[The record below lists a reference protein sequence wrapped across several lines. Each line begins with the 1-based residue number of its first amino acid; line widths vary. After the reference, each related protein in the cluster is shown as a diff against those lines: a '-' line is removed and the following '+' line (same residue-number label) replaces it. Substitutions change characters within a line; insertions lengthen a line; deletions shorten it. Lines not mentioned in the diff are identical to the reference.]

1 MEVSWHDTTYLKLGN
16 ERQRNTY
23 SVLNKLKIFKIL
35 REYNPTLVGTIPLEI
50 DISESD
56 LDIICEV
63 YDLEKFEKLV
73 IKSFNKYDNFHIK
86 RKTVKGLL
94 TSLSYFGY
102 SNFLIEIFGQ
112 PKPVIEQNGYRHMI
126 VEKKLLEISGESAR
140 KQIKKLKKLGLKTEP
155 AFAKYFNLNFNLNGD
170 PFDELLKLSRLNKKE
185 LVILLKKKNYGGDN
199 A

>member
-1 MEVSWHDTTYLKLGN
+1 MENNWHDITYLKLGN
-16 ERQRNTY
+16 ERQKNTY
-23 SVLNKLKIFKIL
+23 SVLDKLKIFKIL
-35 REYNPTLVGTIPLEI
+35 REYDPTLVGTIPIEI

-63 YDLEKFEKLV
+63 YDLEEFEELV

-86 RKTVKGLL
+86 RQTVKGLL
-94 TSLSYFGY
+94 TSISYFGY

-140 KQIKKLKKLGLKTEP
+140 KQIIKLKKLGLKTEP
-155 AFAKYFNLNFNLNGD
+155 AFAKYFNLKGD
-170 PFDELLKLSRLNKKE
+170 PFDELLKLSRLNKEE
-185 LVILLKKKNYGGDN
+185 LILFLKKKNYGGDN

>member
-1 MEVSWHDTTYLKLGN
+1 MESNWHDITYLKSGN
-16 ERQRNTY
+16 ERQKNTY

-35 REYNPTLVGTIPLEI
+35 REYNPTLVGTIPIEI

-63 YDLEKFEKLV
+63 YDLEKFEELV
-73 IKSFNKYDNFHIK
+73 IKSFNKYDNFRIE
-86 RKTVKGLL
+86 RQTVKGLL
-94 TSLSYFGY
+94 ISLSYFGY

-126 VEKKLLEISGESAR
+126 VEKKLLEISGESAG
-140 KQIKKLKKLGLKTEP
+140 KQIIKLKKLGLKTEP
-155 AFAKYFNLNFNLNGD
+155 AFAKYFNLNGD
-170 PFDELLKLSRLNKKE
+170 PFDELLKLSRLNKEE
-185 LVILLKKKNYGGDN
+185 LILFFKKNCGGDN

>member
-1 MEVSWHDTTYLKLGN
+1 MENNWHDITYLKLGN
-16 ERQRNTY
+16 ERQKNAY

-63 YDLEKFEKLV
+63 YDLEEFEELV
-73 IKSFNKYDNFHIK
+73 IKSFDRYDNFYIK
-86 RKTVKGLL
+86 RQTVKGLP

-102 SNFLIEIFGQ
+102 SNFLIEIFVQ
-112 PKPVIEQNGYRHMI
+112 PKPVIEQYGYRHMI

-140 KQIKKLKKLGLKTEP
+140 KQIIKLKKLGLKTEP
-155 AFAKYFNLNFNLNGD
+155 AFAKYFNLKGD
-170 PFDELLKLSRLNKKE
+170 PFDELLKLSRLNKEE
-185 LVILLKKKNYGGDN
+185 LILFLKKKNYGGGN

>member
-1 MEVSWHDTTYLKLGN
+1 MESNWHDITYLKSGN
-16 ERQRNTY
+16 ERQKNAY

-35 REYNPTLVGTIPLEI
+35 RKYNPTLVGTIPIEI
-50 DISESD
+50 DISKSD

-63 YDLEKFEKLV
+63 YDLEEFEELV
-73 IKSFNKYDNFHIK
+73 IKLFNKYDNFHIE

-140 KQIKKLKKLGLKTEP
+140 KQIIKLKKLGLKTEP
-155 AFAKYFNLNFNLNGD
+155 AFAKYFNLNGD
-170 PFDELLKLSRLNKKE
+170 PFDELLKLSRLNKEE
-185 LVILLKKKNYGGDN
+185 LILFFKKNCGGDN

>member
-1 MEVSWHDTTYLKLGN
+1 MENNWHDITYLKLGN
-16 ERQRNTY
+16 ERQKNAY

-35 REYNPTLVGTIPLEI
+35 REYDPTLGGTIPIEI

-63 YDLEKFEKLV
+63 YDLEEFEELV
-73 IKSFNKYDNFHIK
+73 IKSFNRYDNFRIE
-86 RKTVKGLL
+86 RQTVKGLL

-102 SNFLIEIFGQ
+102 TNFRIEIFGQ
-112 PKPVIEQNGYRHMI
+112 PKPVIEQNGYRHMM

-140 KQIKKLKKLGLKTEP
+140 KQIIKLKKLGLKTEP
-155 AFAKYFNLNFNLNGD
+155 AFAKYFNLKGD
-170 PFDELLKLSRLNKKE
+170 PFDELLKLSRLNEEELILFLNKE
-185 LVILLKKKNYGGDN
+185 NYGGDN

>member
-1 MEVSWHDTTYLKLGN
+1 MEINWHDITYLKLGN
-16 ERQRNTY
+16 ERQKNAY

-35 REYNPTLVGTIPLEI
+35 REYNPTLVGTIPIEI

-63 YDLEKFEKLV
+63 YDLEKYEELV
-73 IKSFNKYDNFHIK
+73 IKSFNKYDNFHIE

-94 TSLSYFGY
+94 TSISYFGY

-112 PKPVIEQNGYRHMI
+112 PKSVIEQNGYRHMI

-140 KQIKKLKKLGLKTEP
+140 KQITKLKKLGLKTEP
-155 AFAKYFNLNFNLNGD
+155 AFAEYFNLKGN

-185 LVILLKKKNYGGDN
+185 LILFLKKKYYGGDN

>member
-1 MEVSWHDTTYLKLGN
+1 MESNWHDITYLKLGN
-16 ERQRNTY
+16 ERQKNTY

-35 REYNPTLVGTIPLEI
+35 REYNPTLVGTIPIEI

-63 YDLEKFEKLV
+63 YDLEKFEELV
-73 IKSFNKYDNFHIK
+73 TKSFNKYDNFRIE
-86 RKTVKGLL
+86 RQTVKGLL
-94 TSLSYFGY
+94 ISLSYFGY
-102 SNFLIEIFGQ
+102 SNFVIEIFGQ

-140 KQIKKLKKLGLKTEP
+140 KQIIKLKKLGLKTEP
-155 AFAKYFNLNFNLNGD
+155 AFAKYFNLNGD
-170 PFDELLKLSRLNKKE
+170 PFDELLKLSRLNKEE
-185 LVILLKKKNYGGDN
+185 LILFFKKNCGGDN

>member
-1 MEVSWHDTTYLKLGN
+1 MEINWHDITYLKLGN

-23 SVLNKLKIFKIL
+23 SALNKLKIFKIL
-35 REYNPTLVGTIPLEI
+35 REYNPTLVGTIPIEI

-63 YDLEKFEKLV
+63 YDLEEFEELV

-86 RKTVKGLL
+86 RQTVKGLL

-126 VEKKLLEISGESAR
+126 IEKKLLEISGESAR
-140 KQIKKLKKLGLKTEP
+140 KQIIKLKKLGLKTEP
-155 AFAKYFNLNFNLNGD
+155 AFVKYFNLKGD
-170 PFDELLKLSRLNKKE
+170 PFDELLKLSRLNKEE
-185 LVILLKKKNYGGDN
+185 LILFLKKKNYGGDN

>member
-1 MEVSWHDTTYLKLGN
+1 MEINWHDITYLKLGN
-16 ERQRNTY
+16 ERQKNAY

-35 REYNPTLVGTIPLEI
+35 RGYNPTLVGTIPIEI

-63 YDLEKFEKLV
+63 YDLEKYEELV
-73 IKSFNKYDNFHIK
+73 IKSFNKYDNFHIE

-94 TSLSYFGY
+94 TSISYFGY

-126 VEKKLLEISGESAR
+126 VEKKLLEISRESAR
-140 KQIKKLKKLGLKTEP
+140 KQIIKLKESGLKTEP
-155 AFAKYFNLNFNLNGD
+155 AFAKYFNLKSN
-170 PFDELLKLSRLNKKE
+170 PFDELLKLSRLDKKE
-185 LVILLKKKNYGGDN
+185 LILFLKKKYYGGDN

>member
-1 MEVSWHDTTYLKLGN
+1 MESNWHDITYLKLGN
-16 ERQRNTY
+16 ERQKNAY

-35 REYNPTLVGTIPLEI
+35 REYNPTLVGTIPIEI

-63 YDLEKFEKLV
+63 YELEEFEELV
-73 IKSFNKYDNFHIK
+73 IKSFNKYGNFRIE
-86 RKTVKGLL
+86 RKMVKGLL
-94 TSLSYFGY
+94 TSISYFGY

-140 KQIKKLKKLGLKTEP
+140 KKIIKLKKSGLKTEP
-155 AFAKYFNLNFNLNGD
+155 AFAKYFNLKGD
-170 PFDELLKLSRLNKKE
+170 PFDELLKLSRLNKEE
-185 LVILLKKKNYGGDN
+185 LILFLKKKNYGGDN

>member
-1 MEVSWHDTTYLKLGN
+1 MENNWHDITYLKLGN
-16 ERQRNTY
+16 ERQKNAY

-63 YDLEKFEKLV
+63 YDLEEFEELV

-86 RKTVKGLL
+86 RQTVKGLL

-112 PKPVIEQNGYRHMI
+112 PKPVIEQNGYRYMI

-140 KQIKKLKKLGLKTEP
+140 KQIIKLKKLGLKTEP
-155 AFAKYFNLNFNLNGD
+155 AFVKYFNLKGD
-170 PFDELLKLSRLNKKE
+170 PFDELLKLSRLNKEE
-185 LVILLKKKNYGGDN
+185 LILFLKKKNYGGGN

>member
-1 MEVSWHDTTYLKLGN
+1 MESNWHDITYLKLGN
-16 ERQRNTY
+16 ERQKNTY

-35 REYNPTLVGTIPLEI
+35 REYNPTLVGTIPIEI

-73 IKSFNKYDNFHIK
+73 IKSFNKYADFHIE

-94 TSLSYFGY
+94 TSLSSFGY

-112 PKPVIEQNGYRHMI
+112 PKPVIEQNGYRHMM

-140 KQIKKLKKLGLKTEP
+140 KQIIKLKKLGLKTEP
-155 AFAKYFNLNFNLNGD
+155 AFAKYFNLKSD
-170 PFDELLKLSRLNKKE
+170 PFDELLKLSRLNKEE
-185 LVILLKKKNYGGDN
+185 LILFLRKKNYGGDR
-199 A
+199 

>member
-1 MEVSWHDTTYLKLGN
+1 MEINWHDITYLKLGN
-16 ERQRNTY
+16 ERQKNAY

-35 REYNPTLVGTIPLEI
+35 REYNPTLVGTIPIEI

-63 YDLEKFEKLV
+63 YELEEFEELV
-73 IKSFNKYDNFHIK
+73 IKSFNKYDNFHIE
-86 RKTVKGLL
+86 RQTVKGLL
-94 TSLSYFGY
+94 TSIAYFGY

-112 PKPVIEQNGYRHMI
+112 PKSVIEQNGYRHMI

-155 AFAKYFNLNFNLNGD
+155 AFAKYFNLKGD
-170 PFDELLKLSRLNKKE
+170 LFDELLKLSRLNKKE
-185 LVILLKKKNYGGDN
+185 LILFLKKKNYGGDN

>member
-1 MEVSWHDTTYLKLGN
+1 MEINWHDITHLKLGN
-16 ERQRNTY
+16 ERQKNAY

-35 REYNPTLVGTIPLEI
+35 REYNPTLVGTIPIEI

-63 YDLEKFEKLV
+63 YDLEEFEELV
-73 IKSFNKYDNFHIK
+73 IKSFNKYADFHIK
-86 RKTVKGLL
+86 RQIVKGLL

-112 PKPVIEQNGYRHMI
+112 PKPVIEQNGYRHMM

-140 KQIKKLKKLGLKTEP
+140 KQIIKLKKLGLKTEP
-155 AFAKYFNLNFNLNGD
+155 AFAKYFNLKSD
-170 PFDELLKLSRLNKKE
+170 PFDELLKLSRLNKEE
-185 LVILLKKKNYGGDN
+185 LILFLKKKNYGGDN

>member
-1 MEVSWHDTTYLKLGN
+1 MEINWHDITYLKLGN

-23 SVLNKLKIFKIL
+23 SVLDKLKIFKIL
-35 REYNPTLVGTIPLEI
+35 REYNPTLVGTIPIEI
-50 DISESD
+50 DILESD
-56 LDIICEV
+56 LDIISEV
-63 YDLEKFEKLV
+63 YDLEEFEELV
-73 IKSFNKYDNFHIK
+73 TKSFNKYDNFHIK
-86 RKTVKGLL
+86 RQTIKGLI

-140 KQIKKLKKLGLKTEP
+140 KQIIKLKKLGLKTEP
-155 AFAKYFNLNFNLNGD
+155 AFAKYFNLKGD
-170 PFDELLKLSRLNKKE
+170 PFDELLKLSRLNKEE
-185 LVILLKKKNYGGDN
+185 LILFLKKKNYGGDN

>member
-1 MEVSWHDTTYLKLGN
+1 MEINWHDITYLKLGN
-16 ERQRNTY
+16 ERQKNAY
-23 SVLNKLKIFKIL
+23 SVLNKLKISKIL
-35 REYNPTLVGTIPLEI
+35 REYNPTLVGTIPIEI

-63 YDLEKFEKLV
+63 YELEEFEELV
-73 IKSFNKYDNFHIK
+73 IKSFNKYDNFHIE
-86 RKTVKGLL
+86 RQTVKGLL
-94 TSLSYFGY
+94 TSIAYFGY

-112 PKPVIEQNGYRHMI
+112 PKSVIEQNGYRHMI

-155 AFAKYFNLNFNLNGD
+155 AFAKYFNLKGD
-170 PFDELLKLSRLNKKE
+170 LFDELLKLSRLNKKE
-185 LVILLKKKNYGGDN
+185 LILFLKKKNYGGDN

>member
-1 MEVSWHDTTYLKLGN
+1 MESNWHDITYLKLGN
-16 ERQRNTY
+16 ERQKNTY
-23 SVLNKLKIFKIL
+23 SVLSELKIFKIL

-63 YDLEKFEKLV
+63 YDLEEYEELV

-86 RKTVKGLL
+86 RQTVKGLL
-94 TSLSYFGY
+94 TSLAYFGY

-140 KQIKKLKKLGLKTEP
+140 KQIIKLKKLGLKTEP
-155 AFAKYFNLNFNLNGD
+155 VFAKYFNLNGD
-170 PFDELLKLSRLNKKE
+170 PFDELLKLSRLDKKE
-185 LVILLKKKNYGGDN
+185 LILFLKKKNYGGDN

>member
-1 MEVSWHDTTYLKLGN
+1 MENNWHDISYLKLGN

-35 REYNPTLVGTIPLEI
+35 REYNPTLVGTIPIEI
-50 DISESD
+50 DILESD
-56 LDIICEV
+56 LDIVCEV

-73 IKSFNKYDNFHIK
+73 IKSFNKYDDFRIE
-86 RKTVKGLL
+86 RQTVKGLL
-94 TSLSYFGY
+94 TSISYFGY

-112 PKPVIEQNGYRHMI
+112 PKPVIEQNGFRHMM

-140 KQIKKLKKLGLKTEP
+140 KQIIKLKKLGLKTEP
-155 AFAKYFNLNFNLNGD
+155 AFAKYFNLKGD
-170 PFDELLKLSRLNKKE
+170 PFDELLKLSRLNKEE
-185 LVILLKKKNYGGDN
+185 LILFLKKKNYGGNN

>member
-1 MEVSWHDTTYLKLGN
+1 MEINWHDISYLKLGN
-16 ERQRNTY
+16 ERQKNAY

-35 REYNPTLVGTIPLEI
+35 REYNPTLVGTIPIEI

-63 YDLEKFEKLV
+63 YDLEKFEELV
-73 IKSFNKYDNFHIK
+73 IKSFSKYDNFHIK
-86 RKTVKGLL
+86 RQTVKGLL

-102 SNFLIEIFGQ
+102 NNFLIEIFGQ
-112 PKPVIEQNGYRHMI
+112 PKPVIEQNGYRHMM

-140 KQIKKLKKLGLKTEP
+140 KQIIKLKKLGLKTEP
-155 AFAKYFNLNFNLNGD
+155 AFAKYFNLNGD
-170 PFDELLKLSRLNKKE
+170 PFDELLKLSRLNKEELILFLNKE
-185 LVILLKKKNYGGDN
+185 NYGGDD

>member
-1 MEVSWHDTTYLKLGN
+1 MEINWHDIAYLKLGN
-16 ERQRNTY
+16 ERQKNAY

-35 REYNPTLVGTIPLEI
+35 REYNPTLVGTIPIEI
-50 DISESD
+50 DIPESD

-63 YDLEKFEKLV
+63 YDLEKFEELI
-73 IKSFNKYDNFHIK
+73 IKSFNKYDDFHIEQ
-86 RKTVKGLL
+86 KTVKGLL
-94 TSLSYFGY
+94 TSISYFGY

-126 VEKKLLEISGESAR
+126 VEKKLLEISGKSAR
-140 KQIKKLKKLGLKTEP
+140 KQIIKLKKLGLKTEP
-155 AFAKYFNLNFNLNGD
+155 AFAKYFNLKGD

-185 LVILLKKKNYGGDN
+185 LAILLKKKNYGGDN